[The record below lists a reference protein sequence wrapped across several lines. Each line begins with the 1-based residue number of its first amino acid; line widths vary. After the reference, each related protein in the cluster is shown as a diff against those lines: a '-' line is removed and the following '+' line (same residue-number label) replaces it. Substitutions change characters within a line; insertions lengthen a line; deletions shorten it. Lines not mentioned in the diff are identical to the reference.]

1 MKSDI
6 ENFQLIQSSMYEIA
20 KAAHTVKDTFN
31 LYEKIHK
38 IITKLMYAEN
48 IYIALYDKDLQE
60 LKFEYHIDETDPD
73 FKVGTKL
80 KISNKSV
87 TAYCIKRKKP
97 VLLSKQDMLKLT
109 KQKTI
114 NPVGLISETWLGVP
128 LITQDNIV
136 GVITIQTYDP
146 KHIITEKDK
155 DILSFVSE
163 LLAMSIER
171 NKLEKEQLNYQENL
185 ENEVDS
191 RTKELFFAKERAEE
205 ATHAKSEFLAN
216 MSHELRTPLN
226 AIIGYSEILIE
237 DATDNEQNSV
247 VSDLNKIL
255 KSGKHLLSL
264 INEVLD
270 LSKIEANRLDI
281 NLSEFKLE
289 DIINMIKDSIVPYT
303 TVNNNTLEVTIPK
316 NTINIFS
323 DELKFKQILFNLLT
337 NACKYSHDSKVLFKV
352 NLKTIN
358 KREYLDIRVKDTGI
372 GIAKDELDDIF
383 DPFTRVNKDK
393 NINVEGTGLGL
404 AICKAYV
411 DLLDGKI
418 SVKSKLDVGTTFKCQ
433 IPLDYHSKNKITK
446 TFKSKD
452 KITITKDRSYKVF
465 IVDDDIKFL
474 DVISRKLNNMGFSV
488 ATTNSGVNALS
499 KIKKFKPDLII
510 LDIIMPDV
518 DGWTVYSNIKE
529 ESQLEHIPIIIVT
542 IGDYNEMSTDFGASG
557 FIKKPIKWK
566 DLYHMLLQYNLKPNG
581 KVLVVDDDS
590 STRNLLSKMISKE
603 GWNVKA
609 AVNGEDALDKVK
621 KDKFE
626 LIILDLVMPV
636 MDGFEFL
643 KNIKKY
649 KKHSKIP
656 VVVVT
661 SKDLS
666 KEDYDVLKGD
676 VIRIVQKGSY
686 KSDEILDY
694 VNKIIRNKK

>member
-6 ENFQLIQSSMYEIA
+6 ENFQLIQTSMYEIA
-20 KAAHTVKDTFN
+20 KAAHTVKDTYN

-48 IYIALYDKDLQE
+48 IYIALYDKDSQE

-73 FKVGTKL
+73 FKVGTSL

-97 VLLSKQDMLKLT
+97 VLLTKQDMLKLT
-109 KQKTI
+109 KQKLI

-136 GVITIQTYDP
+136 GVITIQSYNP
-146 KHIITEKDK
+146 KHLITEKHK
-155 DILSFVSE
+155 EILSFVSE

-185 ENEVDS
+185 ENEVDI

-237 DATDNEQNSV
+237 DAVENNQNSV
-247 VSDLNKIL
+247 VNDLNKIL

-281 NLSEFKLE
+281 NLSEFLLE
-289 DIINMIKDSIVPYT
+289 DIINLIKDSIVPYT
-303 TVNNNTLEVTIPK
+303 KINNNKLEVSIPQKTIK
-316 NTINIFS
+316 IFS

-337 NACKYSHDSKVLFKV
+337 NACKYSNNSKVLFKI
-352 NLKTIN
+352 NIKTIN
-358 KREYLDIRVKDTGI
+358 KREYLNVIVKDNGI
-372 GIAKDELDDIF
+372 GIAKDELNDIF

-393 NINVEGTGLGL
+393 NVNIEGTGLGL

-418 SVKSKLDVGTTFKCQ
+418 SVKSKLDVGTTFTCQ
-433 IPLDYHSKNKITK
+433 IPLDYHSKNQLIKP
-446 TFKSKD
+446 FKSKD
-452 KITITKDRSYKVF
+452 KITISKDRAYKIF

-474 DVISRKLNNMGFSV
+474 DVISRKLNNMGYSV

-518 DGWTVYSNIKE
+518 DGWTVYSNIKDE
-529 ESQLEHIPIIIVT
+529 IELRDIPIIIVT
-542 IGDYNEMSTDFGASG
+542 IGDYNEMSSDFGASG
-557 FIKKPIKWK
+557 FIKKPIEWN
-566 DLYHMLLQYNLKPNG
+566 DLYHMLLQYDLKPNG
-581 KVLVVDDDS
+581 NVLVIDDDS
-590 STRNLLSKMISKE
+590 ATRNLLDKMISKE
-603 GWNVKA
+603 GWNVKT
-609 AVNGEDALDKVK
+609 AVNGDDALSKVK

-643 KNIKKY
+643 KKIKKY
-649 KKHSKIP
+649 KKYSKIP
-656 VVVVT
+656 IIVVT

-666 KEDYDVLKGD
+666 KEDYDILKGD

-686 KSDEILDY
+686 KSDEILNY
-694 VNKIIRNKK
+694 VNKVIRNKK